1 MSGMNEL
8 RAEEPRLLTVPLFPL
23 GHPALFP
30 SMAQPFQIFEPRYRV
45 MTADVLA
52 GEGLIAMATL
62 KPGWEPNY
70 ATKTVEIEPIVC
82 VGKVAAHEKLDDGRY
97 LLMLRGLC
105 RAEILEEVPTDEPY
119 RLGRLKELKKVIPNV
134 SKFCREKRRKD
145 LMEALSQLCPQT
157 EHRPALAPL
166 LASDI
171 CLGELCDVLA
181 FALKMPAH
189 ESYRVLSEIDIDRRS
204 EFVLQVIRRK
214 LQHGCSNP
222 PSTNKGKCYPPGF
235 SCN

>member
-1 MSGMNEL
+1 MSGMNEFS
-8 RAEEPRLLTVPLFPL
+8 AEDPRLFTAPLFPL

-45 MTADVLA
+45 MTADALA

-62 KPGWEPNY
+62 KPGWEPY
-70 ATKTVEIEPIVC
+70 YGTKSVAIEPIVC
-82 VGKVAAHEKLDDGRY
+82 IGKIAAHEKLEDGRY
-97 LLMLRGLC
+97 LLMLRGVC
-105 RAEILEEVPTDEPY
+105 RAEVLEELPTDEPY
-119 RLGRLKELKKVIPNV
+119 RVGRLKELKKVIPDV
-134 SKFCREKRRKD
+134 SRFCRDKRRKD

-189 ESYRVLSEIDIDRRS
+189 ESYRVLSEINVDKRS
-204 EFVLQVIRRK
+204 EFVLDVIRRR
-214 LQHGCSNP
+214 LQLARTTP
-222 PSTNKGKCYPPGF
+222 PPGQGKGFAPGF

>member
-1 MSGMNEL
+1 MSGMNEFCG
-8 RAEEPRLLTVPLFPL
+8 EEPRLFTAPLFPL

-45 MTADVLA
+45 MTADALA

-62 KPGWEPNY
+62 RPGWEPDYNS
-70 ATKTVEIEPIVC
+70 KTVAIEPIVC
-82 VGKVAAHEKLDDGRY
+82 VGKIAAHEKLEDGRY
-97 LLMLRGLC
+97 LLMLRGIC
-105 RAEILEEVPTDEPY
+105 RAEVLEEVPTDEPY
-119 RLGRLKELKKVIPNV
+119 RVGRLKELKKVIPNV

-145 LMEALSQLCPQT
+145 LMEALSQLCPKT

-166 LASDI
+166 MASDI

-189 ESYRVLSEIDIDRRS
+189 ESYRVLAEIDIDRRS
-204 EFVLQVIRRK
+204 EFVLDVIRRR
-214 LQHGCSNP
+214 LQQAKSMPADG
-222 PSTNKGKCYPPGF
+222 KGKCFPPGF

>member
-1 MSGMNEL
+1 MGGMNEFC
-8 RAEEPRLLTVPLFPL
+8 AEEPRLITAPLFPL

-45 MTADVLA
+45 MTADALA

-62 KPGWEPNY
+62 KPGWEPDYN
-70 ATKTVEIEPIVC
+70 TKTVAIEPIVC
-82 VGKVAAHEKLDDGRY
+82 VGRIAAHEKLEDGRY
-97 LLMLRGLC
+97 LLMLRGVC
-105 RAEILEEVPTDEPY
+105 RAEILEEVQTDEPY
-119 RLGRLKELKKVIPNV
+119 RVGQLKELKKVIPNV
-134 SKFCREKRRKD
+134 SKFCRDKRRKD

-189 ESYRVLSEIDIDRRS
+189 ESYRVLAEIDIDRRS
-204 EFVLQVIRRK
+204 EFVLDVIRRR
-214 LQHGCSNP
+214 LQQAKSIPSSSN
-222 PSTNKGKCYPPGF
+222 GKCYPPGF

>member
-1 MSGMNEL
+1 MSGMNEFD
-8 RAEEPRLLTVPLFPL
+8 AEEPRLFTAPLFPL

-30 SMAQPFQIFEPRYRV
+30 AMAQPFQIFEPRYRV
-45 MTADVLA
+45 MTSRALA

-62 KPGWEPNY
+62 KPGWEPDYGKKNV
-70 ATKTVEIEPIVC
+70 AIEPIVC
-82 VGKVAAHEKLDDGRY
+82 VGKIAAHERLEDGRF
-97 LLMLRGLC
+97 LLMLRGIC
-105 RAEILEEVPTDEPY
+105 RAEVIEEVRTDEPY
-119 RLGRLKELKKVIPNV
+119 RVARLKELKKVIPNV
-134 SKFCREKRRKD
+134 SSFCREKRRKD

-189 ESYRVLSEIDIDRRS
+189 ESYRVLAEIDIDRRS
-204 EFVLQVIRRK
+204 EFVLDVIHRRLELARSIPGGVK
-214 LQHGCSNP
+214 R
-222 PSTNKGKCYPPGF
+222 KIFPPGF

>member
-1 MSGMNEL
+1 MSGMNEFC
-8 RAEEPRLLTVPLFPL
+8 AEEPRLFTAPLFPL

-30 SMAQPFQIFEPRYRV
+30 SMAQPFQIFEPRYRL
-45 MTADVLA
+45 MTQDAIA
-52 GEGLIAMATL
+52 GESLIAMATL
-62 KPGWEPNY
+62 RPGWEPDYNS
-70 ATKTVEIEPIVC
+70 KTVAIEPIVC
-82 VGKVAAHEKLDDGRY
+82 VGRIAAHEKLEDGRY
-97 LLMLRGLC
+97 LLMLRGVC
-105 RAEILEEVPTDEPY
+105 RAEVLEEVPTDEPY
-119 RLGRLKELKKVIPNV
+119 RVARLKELKKVIPNV
-134 SKFCREKRRKD
+134 SKFCRDKRRKD

-189 ESYRVLSEIDIDRRS
+189 ESYRVLAEIDIDRRS
-204 EFVLQVIRRK
+204 EFVLDVIRRR
-214 LQHGCSNP
+214 LQQAK
-222 PSTNKGKCYPPGF
+222 STPAPGKGKCFPPGF

>member
-1 MSGMNEL
+1 MSGL
-8 RAEEPRLLTVPLFPL
+8 PDLGAEEPRLITAPLFPL

-45 MTADVLA
+45 MTADALA
-52 GEGLIAMATL
+52 GEQLIAMATL
-62 KPGWEPNY
+62 KPGWEPDY
-70 ATKTVEIEPIVC
+70 STKTVAIEPIVC
-82 VGKVAAHEKLDDGRY
+82 VGQIIAHEKLEDGRY

-105 RAEILEEVPTDEPY
+105 RAEILEEVSTDEPY
-119 RLGRLKELKKVIPNV
+119 RIGRLKELKKVIPSV
-134 SKFCREKRRKD
+134 SAFCRNKRRQD
-145 LMEALSQLCPQT
+145 LLDALSQLCPQT

-171 CLGELCDVLA
+171 CLGELCDILA

-189 ESYRVLSEIDIDRRS
+189 ESYRVLAEIDIDRRS
-204 EFVLQVIRRK
+204 EFVLQVIRRR
-214 LQHGCSNP
+214 LELARTTP
-222 PSTNKGKCYPPGF
+222 PPGVRQQCFPPGF